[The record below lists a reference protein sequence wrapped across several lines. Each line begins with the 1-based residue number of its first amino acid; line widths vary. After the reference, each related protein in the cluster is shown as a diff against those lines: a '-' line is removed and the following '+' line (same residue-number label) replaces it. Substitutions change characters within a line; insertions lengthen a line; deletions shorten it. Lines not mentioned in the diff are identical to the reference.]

1 MSSEPSRNGHHWI
14 ATVIEQFEGRLMRYA
29 QRITG
34 DLERA
39 RDVVQETFVRLC
51 REDRRQLDGHLAQW
65 LFTVCRNQALDV
77 RRKENR
83 MHPLSETL
91 AETCASREP
100 AQETELEQQDA
111 AARIYRLLA
120 DLPENQQ
127 EVVRLKFQG
136 GLSYKEISAVTGLS
150 VTYVG
155 WLLHTALGRL
165 REELNPS
172 EGARRDRPK
181 SGKKDNSESPLGA
194 SVVSRGRQPADLD
207 EAKS

>member
-1 MSSEPSRNGHHWI
+1 MNTEPSRNGHHWI
-14 ATVIEQFEGRLMRYA
+14 APILEQFEGRLMRYA

-51 REDRRQLDGHLAQW
+51 REDRQEIDGHLAQW

-91 AETCASREP
+91 AETCPSREP
-100 AQETELEQQDA
+100 AQEAALEQHDS

-120 DLPENQQ
+120 SLPENQQ

-155 WLLHTALGRL
+155 WLLHAALSRL

-172 EGARRDRPK
+172 ATAKEEPQRG
-181 SGKKDNSESPLGA
+181 
-194 SVVSRGRQPADLD
+194 SRQ
-207 EAKS
+207 